1 MLEILLYAGRA
12 IMPLLLTMA
21 LGCWLRRSAHWSD
34 DFYRQLNS
42 FCFHVLLPVQLF
54 LNVYAIE
61 DLSVLNWRLL
71 GFIVLCIVGAAG
83 LGVAVAPLFARERAQ
98 RVVIAQATFRANQVI
113 MGIPLASALG
123 GQDALIFASLVTSVC
138 VPVFNMLAVLM
149 LTAYSTDGKSISWRE
164 EVRQIFRN
172 PLILGALAG
181 LVTVLVRQ
189 LLPQVD
195 GQPVF
200 SLRSGLPSIY
210 KACSDLSKVASPLVL
225 LILGAVAFV
234 LLLFCNVPE
243 EAAAPADAP
252 AQKGGYDWRIIVPY
266 VLVFGFYFIAEHGVM
281 NWMVAYGVDGLGL
294 PQASA
299 AKYLSVFFGGM
310 MIGRLCLSPLVDKLG
325 ALKSLAAFGGVSCVL
340 YLIGSLGGAVTM
352 PVWAIS
358 GLSFSILYPTL
369 VMSIRLYFPA
379 QQVSGAAGTIL
390 SIASLADILFN
401 VGFGKLVDM
410 TGYAVSIRV
419 LPLSALAFFIVF
431 ILFTKFCKPTQKL
444 K

>member
-1 MLEILLYAGRA
+1 MAKKWSSRLTFFAFGVLMVGLGSNDSLRGIFSTIFQEHFSLTTTQLGLIVTASYIGNLVFLLVGGNLSTRFSKKRVLQVLILIWMAALALFAFTSNYTVLLIGMALALGSSTLLNTTMNL
-12 IMPLLLTMA
+12 ITPLLFATA
-21 LGCWLRRSAHWSD
+21 PG
-34 DFYRQLNS
+34 FFVN
-42 FCFHVLLPVQLF
+42 FLF
-54 LNVYAIE
+54 FTQEI
-61 DLSVLNWRLL
+61 
-71 GFIVLCIVGAAG
+71 G
-83 LGVAVAPLFARERAQ
+83 
-98 RVVIAQATFRANQVI
+98 
-113 MGIPLASALG
+113 
-123 GQDALIFASLVTSVC
+123 TSGSQ
-138 VPVFNMLAVLM
+138 
-149 LTAYSTDGKSISWRE
+149 Y
-164 EVRQIFRN
+164 
-172 PLILGALAG
+172 ILGSHA
-181 LVTVLVRQ
+181 
-189 LLPQVD
+189 D
-195 GQPVF
+195 GFAFWQHTN
-200 SLRSGLPSIY
+200 
-210 KACSDLSKVASPLVL
+210 LVL

-401 VGFGKLVDM
+401 VGFGKLVDVA
-410 TGYAVSIRV
+410 GYAVSIRV
-419 LPLSALAFFIVF
+419 LPLSVLAFFIVF
-431 ILFTKFCKPTQKL
+431 MLFTKFCKPTQKL

>member
-1 MLEILLYAGRA
+1 MTKKLSSRLTFFAFVVLMVGLGSNDSLRGIFSTIFQEHFSLTTTQLGLIVTASYIGNLVFLLVGGNLSTRFSKKRVLQVLILIWMAALALFAFTSNYTVLLIGMALALGSSTLLNTTMNL
-12 IMPLLLTMA
+12 ITPLLFATAPGFFVNFLFFTQEIGTSGSQYV
-21 LGCWLRRSAHWSD
+21 LGSHAD
-34 DFYRQLNS
+34 
-42 FCFHVLLPVQLF
+42 
-54 LNVYAIE
+54 
-61 DLSVLNWRLL
+61 
-71 GFIVLCIVGAAG
+71 GFA
-83 LGVAVAPLFARERAQ
+83 FWQ
-98 RVVIAQATFRANQVI
+98 HTN
-113 MGIPLASALG
+113 
-123 GQDALIFASLVTSVC
+123 
-138 VPVFNMLAVLM
+138 
-149 LTAYSTDGKSISWRE
+149 
-164 EVRQIFRN
+164 
-172 PLILGALAG
+172 
-181 LVTVLVRQ
+181 
-189 LLPQVD
+189 
-195 GQPVF
+195 
-200 SLRSGLPSIY
+200 
-210 KACSDLSKVASPLVL
+210 LVL

-352 PVWAIS
+352 PIWAIS

-401 VGFGKLVDM
+401 VGFGKLVDV

-419 LPLSALAFFIVF
+419 LPLSVLAFFIVF
-431 ILFTKFCKPTQKL
+431 MLFTKFCKPTQKL

>member
-1 MLEILLYAGRA
+1 MTKKWSSRLTFFAFVVLMVGLGSNDSLRGIFSTIFQEHFSLTTTQLGLIVTASYIGNLVFLLVGGNLSTRFSKKRVLQVLILIWMAALALFAFTSNYTVLLIGMALALGSSTLLNTTMNL
-12 IMPLLLTMA
+12 ITPLLFATA
-21 LGCWLRRSAHWSD
+21 PG
-34 DFYRQLNS
+34 FFVN
-42 FCFHVLLPVQLF
+42 FLF
-54 LNVYAIE
+54 FTQEI
-61 DLSVLNWRLL
+61 
-71 GFIVLCIVGAAG
+71 G
-83 LGVAVAPLFARERAQ
+83 
-98 RVVIAQATFRANQVI
+98 
-113 MGIPLASALG
+113 
-123 GQDALIFASLVTSVC
+123 TSGSQ
-138 VPVFNMLAVLM
+138 
-149 LTAYSTDGKSISWRE
+149 Y
-164 EVRQIFRN
+164 
-172 PLILGALAG
+172 ILGSHA
-181 LVTVLVRQ
+181 
-189 LLPQVD
+189 D
-195 GQPVF
+195 GFAFWQHTN
-200 SLRSGLPSIY
+200 
-210 KACSDLSKVASPLVL
+210 LVL

-243 EAAAPADAP
+243 EAAASADAP

-299 AKYLSVFFGGM
+299 AKYLSGFFGGM
-310 MIGRLCLSPLVDKLG
+310 MSGRLCLSPLVDKLG

-410 TGYAVSIRV
+410 AGYAVSIRV
-419 LPLSALAFFIVF
+419 LPLSVLAFFIVF
-431 ILFTKFCKPTQKL
+431 MLFTKFCKPTQKL

>member
-1 MLEILLYAGRA
+1 MTKKWSSRLTFFAFVVLMVGLGSNDSLRGIFSTIFQEHFSLTTTQLGLIVTASYIGNLVFLLVGGNLSTRFSKKRVLQVLILIWMAALALFAFTSNYTVLLIGMALALGSSTLLNTTMNL
-12 IMPLLLTMA
+12 ITPLLFATA
-21 LGCWLRRSAHWSD
+21 PG
-34 DFYRQLNS
+34 FFVN
-42 FCFHVLLPVQLF
+42 FLF
-54 LNVYAIE
+54 FTQEI
-61 DLSVLNWRLL
+61 
-71 GFIVLCIVGAAG
+71 G
-83 LGVAVAPLFARERAQ
+83 
-98 RVVIAQATFRANQVI
+98 
-113 MGIPLASALG
+113 
-123 GQDALIFASLVTSVC
+123 TSGSQ
-138 VPVFNMLAVLM
+138 
-149 LTAYSTDGKSISWRE
+149 Y
-164 EVRQIFRN
+164 
-172 PLILGALAG
+172 ILGSHA
-181 LVTVLVRQ
+181 
-189 LLPQVD
+189 D
-195 GQPVF
+195 GFAFWQHTN
-200 SLRSGLPSIY
+200 
-210 KACSDLSKVASPLVL
+210 LVL

-243 EAAAPADAP
+243 EAADPADTP

-379 QQVSGAAGTIL
+379 QQVSGAAGAIL

-401 VGFGKLVDM
+401 VGFGRLVDM
-410 TGYAVSIRV
+410 AGYAVSIRV
-419 LPLSALAFFIVF
+419 LPLSVLAFFIVF
-431 ILFTKFCKPTQKL
+431 MLFTKFCKPTQKL

>member
-1 MLEILLYAGRA
+1 MTKKWSSRLTFFAFVVLMVGLGSNDSLRGIFSTIFQEHFSLTTTQLGLIVTASYIGNLVFLLVGGNLSTRFSKKRVLQVLILIWIAALALFAFTSNYTVLLIGMALALGSSTLLNTTMNL
-12 IMPLLLTMA
+12 ITPLLFATA
-21 LGCWLRRSAHWSD
+21 PG
-34 DFYRQLNS
+34 FFVN
-42 FCFHVLLPVQLF
+42 FLF
-54 LNVYAIE
+54 FTQEI
-61 DLSVLNWRLL
+61 
-71 GFIVLCIVGAAG
+71 G
-83 LGVAVAPLFARERAQ
+83 
-98 RVVIAQATFRANQVI
+98 
-113 MGIPLASALG
+113 
-123 GQDALIFASLVTSVC
+123 TSGSQ
-138 VPVFNMLAVLM
+138 
-149 LTAYSTDGKSISWRE
+149 Y
-164 EVRQIFRN
+164 
-172 PLILGALAG
+172 ILGSHA
-181 LVTVLVRQ
+181 
-189 LLPQVD
+189 D
-195 GQPVF
+195 GFAFWQHTN
-200 SLRSGLPSIY
+200 
-210 KACSDLSKVASPLVL
+210 LVL

-410 TGYAVSIRV
+410 AGYAVSIWV
-419 LPLSALAFFIVF
+419 LPLSVLAFFIVF
-431 ILFTKFCKPTQKL
+431 MLFTKFCKPTQKL

>member
-1 MLEILLYAGRA
+1 MTKKWSSRLTFFAFVVLMVGLGSNDSLRGIFSTIFQEHFSLTTTQLGLIVTASYIGNLVFLLVGGNLSTRFSKKRVLQVLILIWMAALALFAFTSNYTVLLIGMALALGSSTLLNTTMNL
-12 IMPLLLTMA
+12 ITPLLFATA
-21 LGCWLRRSAHWSD
+21 PG
-34 DFYRQLNS
+34 FFVN
-42 FCFHVLLPVQLF
+42 FLF
-54 LNVYAIE
+54 FTQEI
-61 DLSVLNWRLL
+61 
-71 GFIVLCIVGAAG
+71 G
-83 LGVAVAPLFARERAQ
+83 
-98 RVVIAQATFRANQVI
+98 
-113 MGIPLASALG
+113 
-123 GQDALIFASLVTSVC
+123 TSGSQ
-138 VPVFNMLAVLM
+138 
-149 LTAYSTDGKSISWRE
+149 Y
-164 EVRQIFRN
+164 
-172 PLILGALAG
+172 ILGSHA
-181 LVTVLVRQ
+181 
-189 LLPQVD
+189 D
-195 GQPVF
+195 GFAFWQHTN
-200 SLRSGLPSIY
+200 
-210 KACSDLSKVASPLVL
+210 LVL

-410 TGYAVSIRV
+410 AGYAVSIRV
-419 LPLSALAFFIVF
+419 LPLAVLAFFIVF
-431 ILFTKFCKPTQKL
+431 MLFTKFCKPTQKL

>member
-1 MLEILLYAGRA
+1 MTKKWSSRLTFFAFVVLMVGLGSNDSLRGIFSTIFQEHFSLTTTQLGLIVTASYIGNLVFLLVGGNLSTRFSKKRVLQVLILIWMAALALFAFTSNYTVLLIGMALALGSSTLLNTTMNL
-12 IMPLLLTMA
+12 ITPLLFATA
-21 LGCWLRRSAHWSD
+21 PG
-34 DFYRQLNS
+34 FFVN
-42 FCFHVLLPVQLF
+42 FLF
-54 LNVYAIE
+54 FTQEI
-61 DLSVLNWRLL
+61 
-71 GFIVLCIVGAAG
+71 G
-83 LGVAVAPLFARERAQ
+83 
-98 RVVIAQATFRANQVI
+98 
-113 MGIPLASALG
+113 
-123 GQDALIFASLVTSVC
+123 TSGSQ
-138 VPVFNMLAVLM
+138 
-149 LTAYSTDGKSISWRE
+149 Y
-164 EVRQIFRN
+164 
-172 PLILGALAG
+172 ILGSHA
-181 LVTVLVRQ
+181 
-189 LLPQVD
+189 D
-195 GQPVF
+195 GFAFWQHTN
-200 SLRSGLPSIY
+200 
-210 KACSDLSKVASPLVL
+210 LVL

-234 LLLFCNVPE
+234 LLLFCYVPE
-243 EAAAPADAP
+243 EAAASADAP

-410 TGYAVSIRV
+410 AGYAVSIRV
-419 LPLSALAFFIVF
+419 LPLSVLAFFIVF
-431 ILFTKFCKPTQKL
+431 MLFTKFCKPTQKL

>member
-1 MLEILLYAGRA
+1 MTKKWSSRLTFFAFVVLMVGLGSNDSLRGIFSTIFQEHFSLTTTQLGLIVTASYIGNLVFLLVGGNLSTRFSKKRVLQVLILIWMAALALFAFTSNYTVLLIGMALALGSSTLLNTTMNL
-12 IMPLLLTMA
+12 ITPLLFATAPGFFVNFLFFTQEIGTSGSQYV
-21 LGCWLRRSAHWSD
+21 LGSHAD
-34 DFYRQLNS
+34 
-42 FCFHVLLPVQLF
+42 
-54 LNVYAIE
+54 
-61 DLSVLNWRLL
+61 
-71 GFIVLCIVGAAG
+71 GFA
-83 LGVAVAPLFARERAQ
+83 FWQ
-98 RVVIAQATFRANQVI
+98 HTN
-113 MGIPLASALG
+113 
-123 GQDALIFASLVTSVC
+123 
-138 VPVFNMLAVLM
+138 
-149 LTAYSTDGKSISWRE
+149 
-164 EVRQIFRN
+164 
-172 PLILGALAG
+172 
-181 LVTVLVRQ
+181 
-189 LLPQVD
+189 
-195 GQPVF
+195 
-200 SLRSGLPSIY
+200 
-210 KACSDLSKVASPLVL
+210 LVL

-243 EAAAPADAP
+243 EAAAPADTP
-252 AQKGGYDWRIIVPY
+252 AQKGGYDWRIVVPY

-340 YLIGSLGGAVTM
+340 YLIGSLGGAVAM
-352 PVWAIS
+352 PIWAIS

-410 TGYAVSIRV
+410 AGYAVSIRV
-419 LPLSALAFFIVF
+419 LPLSVLAFFIVF
-431 ILFTKFCKPTQKL
+431 MLFTKFCKPTQKL

>member
-1 MLEILLYAGRA
+1 MTKKWSSRLTFFAFVVLMVGLGSNDSLRGIFSTIFQEHFSLTTTQLGLIVTASYIGNLVFLLVGGNLSTRFSKKRVLQVLILIWMAALALFAFTSNYTVLLIGMALALGSSTLLNTTMNL
-12 IMPLLLTMA
+12 ITPLLFATA
-21 LGCWLRRSAHWSD
+21 PG
-34 DFYRQLNS
+34 FFVN
-42 FCFHVLLPVQLF
+42 FLF
-54 LNVYAIE
+54 FTQEI
-61 DLSVLNWRLL
+61 
-71 GFIVLCIVGAAG
+71 G
-83 LGVAVAPLFARERAQ
+83 
-98 RVVIAQATFRANQVI
+98 
-113 MGIPLASALG
+113 
-123 GQDALIFASLVTSVC
+123 TSGSQ
-138 VPVFNMLAVLM
+138 
-149 LTAYSTDGKSISWRE
+149 Y
-164 EVRQIFRN
+164 
-172 PLILGALAG
+172 ILGSHA
-181 LVTVLVRQ
+181 
-189 LLPQVD
+189 D
-195 GQPVF
+195 GFAFWQHTN
-200 SLRSGLPSIY
+200 
-210 KACSDLSKVASPLVL
+210 LVL

-299 AKYLSVFFGGM
+299 ATYLSVFFGGM

-410 TGYAVSIRV
+410 AGYAVSIRV
-419 LPLSALAFFIVF
+419 LPLSVLAFFIVF
-431 ILFTKFCKPTQKL
+431 MLFTKFCKPTQKL

>member
-1 MLEILLYAGRA
+1 MTKKWSSRLTFFAFVVLMVGLGSNDSLRGIFSTIFQEHFSLTTTQLGLIVTASYIGNLVFLLVGGNLSTRFSKKRVLQVLILIWMAALALFAFTSNYTVLLIGMALALGSSTLLNTTMNL
-12 IMPLLLTMA
+12 ITPLLFATAPGFFVNFLFFTQEIGTSGSQYV
-21 LGCWLRRSAHWSD
+21 LGSHAD
-34 DFYRQLNS
+34 
-42 FCFHVLLPVQLF
+42 
-54 LNVYAIE
+54 
-61 DLSVLNWRLL
+61 
-71 GFIVLCIVGAAG
+71 GFA
-83 LGVAVAPLFARERAQ
+83 FWQ
-98 RVVIAQATFRANQVI
+98 HTN
-113 MGIPLASALG
+113 
-123 GQDALIFASLVTSVC
+123 
-138 VPVFNMLAVLM
+138 
-149 LTAYSTDGKSISWRE
+149 
-164 EVRQIFRN
+164 
-172 PLILGALAG
+172 
-181 LVTVLVRQ
+181 
-189 LLPQVD
+189 
-195 GQPVF
+195 
-200 SLRSGLPSIY
+200 
-210 KACSDLSKVASPLVL
+210 LVL

-340 YLIGSLGGAVTM
+340 YLIGSLGGAVAM
-352 PVWAIS
+352 PIWAIS

-410 TGYAVSIRV
+410 AGYAVSIRV
-419 LPLSALAFFIVF
+419 LPLSVLAFFIVF
-431 ILFTKFCKPTQKL
+431 MLFTKFCKPTQKL

>member
-1 MLEILLYAGRA
+1 MTKKWSSRLTFFAFVVLMVGLGSNDSLRGIFSTIFQEHFSLTTTQLGLIVTASYIGNLVFLLVGGNLSTRFSKKRVLQVLILIWMAALALFAFTSNYTVLLIGMALALGSSTLLNTTMNL
-12 IMPLLLTMA
+12 ITPLLFATA
-21 LGCWLRRSAHWSD
+21 PG
-34 DFYRQLNS
+34 FFVN
-42 FCFHVLLPVQLF
+42 FLF
-54 LNVYAIE
+54 FTQEI
-61 DLSVLNWRLL
+61 
-71 GFIVLCIVGAAG
+71 G
-83 LGVAVAPLFARERAQ
+83 
-98 RVVIAQATFRANQVI
+98 
-113 MGIPLASALG
+113 
-123 GQDALIFASLVTSVC
+123 TSG
-138 VPVFNMLAVLM
+138 
-149 LTAYSTDGKSISWRE
+149 SQS
-164 EVRQIFRN
+164 
-172 PLILGALAG
+172 ILGSHA
-181 LVTVLVRQ
+181 
-189 LLPQVD
+189 D
-195 GQPVF
+195 GFAFWQHTN
-200 SLRSGLPSIY
+200 
-210 KACSDLSKVASPLVL
+210 LVL

-410 TGYAVSIRV
+410 AGYAVSIRV
-419 LPLSALAFFIVF
+419 LPLSVLAFFIVF
-431 ILFTKFCKPTQKL
+431 MLFTKFCKPTQKL

>member
-1 MLEILLYAGRA
+1 MTKKWSSRLTFFAFVVLMVGLGSNDSLRGIFSTIFQEHFSLTTTQLGLIVTASYIGNLVFLLVGGNLSTRFSKKRVLQVLILVWMAALALFAFTSNYTVLLIGMALALGSSTLLNTTMNL
-12 IMPLLLTMA
+12 ITPLLFATA
-21 LGCWLRRSAHWSD
+21 PG
-34 DFYRQLNS
+34 FFVN
-42 FCFHVLLPVQLF
+42 FLF
-54 LNVYAIE
+54 FTQEI
-61 DLSVLNWRLL
+61 
-71 GFIVLCIVGAAG
+71 G
-83 LGVAVAPLFARERAQ
+83 
-98 RVVIAQATFRANQVI
+98 
-113 MGIPLASALG
+113 
-123 GQDALIFASLVTSVC
+123 TSGSQ
-138 VPVFNMLAVLM
+138 
-149 LTAYSTDGKSISWRE
+149 Y
-164 EVRQIFRN
+164 
-172 PLILGALAG
+172 ILGSHA
-181 LVTVLVRQ
+181 
-189 LLPQVD
+189 D
-195 GQPVF
+195 GFAFWQHTN
-200 SLRSGLPSIY
+200 
-210 KACSDLSKVASPLVL
+210 LVL

-243 EAAAPADAP
+243 EAATPADAP

-294 PQASA
+294 PQGSA

-352 PVWAIS
+352 PIWAIS

-410 TGYAVSIRV
+410 AGYAVSIRV
-419 LPLSALAFFIVF
+419 LPLSVLAFFIVF
-431 ILFTKFCKPTQKL
+431 MLFTKFCKPTQKL

>member
-1 MLEILLYAGRA
+1 MTKKWSSRLTFFAFVVLMVGLGSNDSLRGIFSTIFQEHFSLTTTQLGLIVTASYIGNLVFLLVGGNLSTRFSKKRVLQVLILIWMAALALFAFTSNYTVLLIGMALALGSSTLLNTTMNL
-12 IMPLLLTMA
+12 ITPLLFATVP
-21 LGCWLRRSAHWSD
+21 G
-34 DFYRQLNS
+34 FFVN
-42 FCFHVLLPVQLF
+42 FLF
-54 LNVYAIE
+54 FTQEI
-61 DLSVLNWRLL
+61 
-71 GFIVLCIVGAAG
+71 G
-83 LGVAVAPLFARERAQ
+83 
-98 RVVIAQATFRANQVI
+98 
-113 MGIPLASALG
+113 
-123 GQDALIFASLVTSVC
+123 TSGSQ
-138 VPVFNMLAVLM
+138 
-149 LTAYSTDGKSISWRE
+149 Y
-164 EVRQIFRN
+164 
-172 PLILGALAG
+172 ILGSHANGFAFWQH
-181 LVTVLVRQ
+181 TN
-189 LLPQVD
+189 
-195 GQPVF
+195 
-200 SLRSGLPSIY
+200 
-210 KACSDLSKVASPLVL
+210 LVL

-410 TGYAVSIRV
+410 AGYAVSIRV
-419 LPLSALAFFIVF
+419 LPLSVLAFFIVF
-431 ILFTKFCKPTQKL
+431 MLFTKFCKPTQKL

>member
-1 MLEILLYAGRA
+1 MTKKWSSRLTFFAFVVLMVGLGSNDSLRGIFSTIFQEHFSLTTTQLGLIVTASYIGNLVFLLVGGNLSTRFSKKRVLQVLILIWMAALALFAFTSNYTVLLIGMALALGSSTLLNTTMNL
-12 IMPLLLTMA
+12 ITPLLFATA
-21 LGCWLRRSAHWSD
+21 PG
-34 DFYRQLNS
+34 FFVN
-42 FCFHVLLPVQLF
+42 FLF
-54 LNVYAIE
+54 FTQEI
-61 DLSVLNWRLL
+61 
-71 GFIVLCIVGAAG
+71 G
-83 LGVAVAPLFARERAQ
+83 
-98 RVVIAQATFRANQVI
+98 
-113 MGIPLASALG
+113 
-123 GQDALIFASLVTSVC
+123 TSGSQ
-138 VPVFNMLAVLM
+138 
-149 LTAYSTDGKSISWRE
+149 Y
-164 EVRQIFRN
+164 
-172 PLILGALAG
+172 ILGSHA
-181 LVTVLVRQ
+181 
-189 LLPQVD
+189 D
-195 GQPVF
+195 GFAFWQHTN
-200 SLRSGLPSIY
+200 
-210 KACSDLSKVASPLVL
+210 LVL

-352 PVWAIS
+352 PIWAIS

-379 QQVSGAAGTIL
+379 HQVSGAAGTIL

-419 LPLSALAFFIVF
+419 LPLSVLAFFIVF
-431 ILFTKFCKPTQKL
+431 MLFTKFCKPTQKL

>member
-1 MLEILLYAGRA
+1 MTKKWSSRLTFFAFVVLMVGLGSNDSLRGIFSTIFQEHFSLTTNQLGLIDTASYIGNLVFLLVGGNLSTRFSKKRVLQVLILIWMAALALFAFTSNYMVLLIGMALALGSSTLLNTTMNL
-12 IMPLLLTMA
+12 ITPLLFATA
-21 LGCWLRRSAHWSD
+21 PG
-34 DFYRQLNS
+34 FFVN
-42 FCFHVLLPVQLF
+42 FLF
-54 LNVYAIE
+54 FTQEI
-61 DLSVLNWRLL
+61 
-71 GFIVLCIVGAAG
+71 G
-83 LGVAVAPLFARERAQ
+83 
-98 RVVIAQATFRANQVI
+98 
-113 MGIPLASALG
+113 
-123 GQDALIFASLVTSVC
+123 TSGSQ
-138 VPVFNMLAVLM
+138 
-149 LTAYSTDGKSISWRE
+149 Y
-164 EVRQIFRN
+164 
-172 PLILGALAG
+172 ILGSHA
-181 LVTVLVRQ
+181 
-189 LLPQVD
+189 D
-195 GQPVF
+195 GFAFWQHTN
-200 SLRSGLPSIY
+200 
-210 KACSDLSKVASPLVL
+210 LVL

-243 EAAAPADAP
+243 EAADPADTP

-379 QQVSGAAGTIL
+379 QQVSGAADTIL

-410 TGYAVSIRV
+410 AGYAVSIRV
-419 LPLSALAFFIVF
+419 LPLSVLAFFIVF
-431 ILFTKFCKPTQKL
+431 MLFTKFCKPTQKL

>member
-1 MLEILLYAGRA
+1 MTKKWSSRLTFFAFVVLMVGLGSNDSLRGIFSTIFQEHFSLTTTQLGLIVTASYIGNLVFLLVGGNLSTRFSKKRVLQVLILIWMVALALFAFTSNYTVLLIGMALALGSSTLLNTTMNL
-12 IMPLLLTMA
+12 ITPLLFATAPGFFVNFLFFTQEIGTSGSQYV
-21 LGCWLRRSAHWSD
+21 LGSHAD
-34 DFYRQLNS
+34 
-42 FCFHVLLPVQLF
+42 
-54 LNVYAIE
+54 
-61 DLSVLNWRLL
+61 
-71 GFIVLCIVGAAG
+71 GFA
-83 LGVAVAPLFARERAQ
+83 FWQ
-98 RVVIAQATFRANQVI
+98 HTN
-113 MGIPLASALG
+113 
-123 GQDALIFASLVTSVC
+123 
-138 VPVFNMLAVLM
+138 
-149 LTAYSTDGKSISWRE
+149 
-164 EVRQIFRN
+164 
-172 PLILGALAG
+172 
-181 LVTVLVRQ
+181 
-189 LLPQVD
+189 
-195 GQPVF
+195 
-200 SLRSGLPSIY
+200 
-210 KACSDLSKVASPLVL
+210 LVL

-410 TGYAVSIRV
+410 AGYAVSIRV
-419 LPLSALAFFIVF
+419 LPLSVLAFFIVF
-431 ILFTKFCKPTQKL
+431 MLFTKFCKPTQKL

>member
-1 MLEILLYAGRA
+1 MTKKWSSRLTFFAFVVLMVGLGSNDSLRGIFSTIFQEHFNLTTTQLGLIVTASYIGNLVFLLVGGNLSTRFSKKRVLQVLILIWMAALALFAFTSNYTVLLIGMALALGSSTLLNTTMNL
-12 IMPLLLTMA
+12 ITPLLFATA
-21 LGCWLRRSAHWSD
+21 PG
-34 DFYRQLNS
+34 FFVN
-42 FCFHVLLPVQLF
+42 FLF
-54 LNVYAIE
+54 FTQEI
-61 DLSVLNWRLL
+61 
-71 GFIVLCIVGAAG
+71 G
-83 LGVAVAPLFARERAQ
+83 
-98 RVVIAQATFRANQVI
+98 
-113 MGIPLASALG
+113 
-123 GQDALIFASLVTSVC
+123 TSGSQ
-138 VPVFNMLAVLM
+138 
-149 LTAYSTDGKSISWRE
+149 Y
-164 EVRQIFRN
+164 
-172 PLILGALAG
+172 ILGSHA
-181 LVTVLVRQ
+181 
-189 LLPQVD
+189 D
-195 GQPVF
+195 GFAFWQHTN
-200 SLRSGLPSIY
+200 
-210 KACSDLSKVASPLVL
+210 LVL

-410 TGYAVSIRV
+410 AGYAVSIRV
-419 LPLSALAFFIVF
+419 LPLSVLAFFIVF
-431 ILFTKFCKPTQKL
+431 MLFTKFCKPTQKL

>member
-1 MLEILLYAGRA
+1 MTKKCSSRLTFFAFVVLMVGLGSNDSLRGIFSTIFQEHFSLTTTQLGLIVTASYIGNLVFLLVGGNLSTRFSKKRVLQVLILIWMAALALFAFTSNYTVLLIGMALALGSSTLLNTTMNL
-12 IMPLLLTMA
+12 ITPLLFATA
-21 LGCWLRRSAHWSD
+21 PG
-34 DFYRQLNS
+34 FFVN
-42 FCFHVLLPVQLF
+42 FLF
-54 LNVYAIE
+54 FTQEI
-61 DLSVLNWRLL
+61 
-71 GFIVLCIVGAAG
+71 G
-83 LGVAVAPLFARERAQ
+83 
-98 RVVIAQATFRANQVI
+98 
-113 MGIPLASALG
+113 
-123 GQDALIFASLVTSVC
+123 TSGSQ
-138 VPVFNMLAVLM
+138 
-149 LTAYSTDGKSISWRE
+149 Y
-164 EVRQIFRN
+164 
-172 PLILGALAG
+172 ILGSHA
-181 LVTVLVRQ
+181 
-189 LLPQVD
+189 D
-195 GQPVF
+195 GFAFWQHTN
-200 SLRSGLPSIY
+200 
-210 KACSDLSKVASPLVL
+210 LVL

-410 TGYAVSIRV
+410 AGYAVSIRV
-419 LPLSALAFFIVF
+419 LPLSVLAFFIVF
-431 ILFTKFCKPTQKL
+431 MLFTKFCKPMQKL

>member
-1 MLEILLYAGRA
+1 MTKKWSSRLTFFAFVVLMVGLGSNDSLRGIFSTIFQEHFSLTTTQLGLIVTASYIGNLVFLLVGGNLSTRFSKKRVLQVLILIWMAALALFAFTSNYTVLLIGMALALGSSTLLNTTMNL
-12 IMPLLLTMA
+12 ITPLLFATA
-21 LGCWLRRSAHWSD
+21 PG
-34 DFYRQLNS
+34 FFVN
-42 FCFHVLLPVQLF
+42 FLF
-54 LNVYAIE
+54 FTQEI
-61 DLSVLNWRLL
+61 
-71 GFIVLCIVGAAG
+71 G
-83 LGVAVAPLFARERAQ
+83 
-98 RVVIAQATFRANQVI
+98 
-113 MGIPLASALG
+113 
-123 GQDALIFASLVTSVC
+123 TSGSQ
-138 VPVFNMLAVLM
+138 
-149 LTAYSTDGKSISWRE
+149 Y
-164 EVRQIFRN
+164 
-172 PLILGALAG
+172 ILGSHA
-181 LVTVLVRQ
+181 
-189 LLPQVD
+189 D
-195 GQPVF
+195 GFAFWQHTN
-200 SLRSGLPSIY
+200 
-210 KACSDLSKVASPLVL
+210 LVL

-352 PVWAIS
+352 PVLAIS

-410 TGYAVSIRV
+410 AGYAVSIRV
-419 LPLSALAFFIVF
+419 LPLSVLAFFIVF
-431 ILFTKFCKPTQKL
+431 MLFTKFCKPTQKL

>member
-1 MLEILLYAGRA
+1 MTKKWSSRLTFFAFVVLMVGLGSNDSLRGIFSTIFQEHFSLTTTQLGLIVTASYIGNLVFLLVGGNLSTRFSKKRVLQVLILIWMAALALFAFTSNYTVLLIGMALALGSSTLLNTTMNL
-12 IMPLLLTMA
+12 ITPLLFATA
-21 LGCWLRRSAHWSD
+21 PG
-34 DFYRQLNS
+34 FFVN
-42 FCFHVLLPVQLF
+42 FLF
-54 LNVYAIE
+54 FTQEI
-61 DLSVLNWRLL
+61 
-71 GFIVLCIVGAAG
+71 G
-83 LGVAVAPLFARERAQ
+83 
-98 RVVIAQATFRANQVI
+98 
-113 MGIPLASALG
+113 
-123 GQDALIFASLVTSVC
+123 TSGSQ
-138 VPVFNMLAVLM
+138 
-149 LTAYSTDGKSISWRE
+149 Y
-164 EVRQIFRN
+164 
-172 PLILGALAG
+172 ILGSHA
-181 LVTVLVRQ
+181 
-189 LLPQVD
+189 D
-195 GQPVF
+195 GFAFWQHTN
-200 SLRSGLPSIY
+200 
-210 KACSDLSKVASPLVL
+210 LVL

-352 PVWAIS
+352 PIWAIS

-410 TGYAVSIRV
+410 AGYAVSIRV
-419 LPLSALAFFIVF
+419 LPLSVLAFFIVF
-431 ILFTKFCKPTQKL
+431 MLFTKFCKPTQKL

>member
-1 MLEILLYAGRA
+1 MTKKWSSRLTFFAFVVLMVGLGSNDSLRGIFSTIFQEHFSLTTTQLGLIVTASYIGNLVFLLVGGNLSTRFSQKRVLQVLILIWMAALALFAFTSNYTVLLIGMALALGSSTLLNTTMNL
-12 IMPLLLTMA
+12 ITPLLFATA
-21 LGCWLRRSAHWSD
+21 PG
-34 DFYRQLNS
+34 FFVN
-42 FCFHVLLPVQLF
+42 FLF
-54 LNVYAIE
+54 FTQEI
-61 DLSVLNWRLL
+61 
-71 GFIVLCIVGAAG
+71 G
-83 LGVAVAPLFARERAQ
+83 
-98 RVVIAQATFRANQVI
+98 
-113 MGIPLASALG
+113 
-123 GQDALIFASLVTSVC
+123 TSGSQ
-138 VPVFNMLAVLM
+138 
-149 LTAYSTDGKSISWRE
+149 Y
-164 EVRQIFRN
+164 
-172 PLILGALAG
+172 ILGSHA
-181 LVTVLVRQ
+181 
-189 LLPQVD
+189 D
-195 GQPVF
+195 GFAFWQHTN
-200 SLRSGLPSIY
+200 
-210 KACSDLSKVASPLVL
+210 LVL
-225 LILGAVAFV
+225 LILGAVAFA

-243 EAAAPADAP
+243 EAADPADTP

-410 TGYAVSIRV
+410 AGYAVSIRV
-419 LPLSALAFFIVF
+419 LPLSVLAFFIVF
-431 ILFTKFCKPTQKL
+431 MLFTKFCKPTQKL

>member
-1 MLEILLYAGRA
+1 MTKKWSSRLTFFAFVVLMVGLGSNDSLRGIFSTIFQEHFSLTTTQLGLIVTASYIGNLVFLLVGGNLSTRFSKKRVLQVLILIWMAALALFAFTSNYTVLLIGMALALGSSTLLNTTMNL
-12 IMPLLLTMA
+12 ITPLLFATA
-21 LGCWLRRSAHWSD
+21 PG
-34 DFYRQLNS
+34 FFVN
-42 FCFHVLLPVQLF
+42 FLF
-54 LNVYAIE
+54 FTQEI
-61 DLSVLNWRLL
+61 
-71 GFIVLCIVGAAG
+71 G
-83 LGVAVAPLFARERAQ
+83 
-98 RVVIAQATFRANQVI
+98 
-113 MGIPLASALG
+113 
-123 GQDALIFASLVTSVC
+123 TSGSQ
-138 VPVFNMLAVLM
+138 
-149 LTAYSTDGKSISWRE
+149 Y
-164 EVRQIFRN
+164 
-172 PLILGALAG
+172 ILGSHA
-181 LVTVLVRQ
+181 
-189 LLPQVD
+189 D
-195 GQPVF
+195 GFAFWQHTN
-200 SLRSGLPSIY
+200 
-210 KACSDLSKVASPLVL
+210 LVL

-294 PQASA
+294 PQGSA

-410 TGYAVSIRV
+410 AGYAVSIRV
-419 LPLSALAFFIVF
+419 LPLSVLAFFIVF
-431 ILFTKFCKPTQKL
+431 MLFTKFCKPTQKL

>member
-1 MLEILLYAGRA
+1 MTKKWSSRLTFFAFVVLMVGLGSNDSLRGIFSTIFQEHFSLTTTQLGLIVTASYIGNLVFLLVGGNLSTRFSKKRVLQVLILIWMAALALFAFTSNYTVLLIGMALALGSSTLLNTTMNL
-12 IMPLLLTMA
+12 ITPLLFATA
-21 LGCWLRRSAHWSD
+21 PG
-34 DFYRQLNS
+34 FFVN
-42 FCFHVLLPVQLF
+42 FLF
-54 LNVYAIE
+54 FTQEI
-61 DLSVLNWRLL
+61 
-71 GFIVLCIVGAAG
+71 G
-83 LGVAVAPLFARERAQ
+83 
-98 RVVIAQATFRANQVI
+98 
-113 MGIPLASALG
+113 
-123 GQDALIFASLVTSVC
+123 TSGSQ
-138 VPVFNMLAVLM
+138 
-149 LTAYSTDGKSISWRE
+149 Y
-164 EVRQIFRN
+164 
-172 PLILGALAG
+172 ILGSHA
-181 LVTVLVRQ
+181 
-189 LLPQVD
+189 D
-195 GQPVF
+195 GFAFWQHTN
-200 SLRSGLPSIY
+200 
-210 KACSDLSKVASPLVL
+210 LVL

-252 AQKGGYDWRIIVPY
+252 AQKGSYDWRIIVPY

-340 YLIGSLGGAVTM
+340 YLIGSLGGAVTR

-410 TGYAVSIRV
+410 AGYAVSIRV
-419 LPLSALAFFIVF
+419 LPLSVLAFFIVF
-431 ILFTKFCKPTQKL
+431 MLFTKFCKPTQKL

>member
-1 MLEILLYAGRA
+1 MTKKWSSRLTFFAFVVLMVGLGSNDSLRGIFSTIFQEHFSLTTTQLGLIVTASYIGNLVFLLVGGNLSTRFSKKRVLQVLILIWMAALALFAFTSNYTVLLIGMALALGSSTLLNTTMNL
-12 IMPLLLTMA
+12 ITPLLFATA
-21 LGCWLRRSAHWSD
+21 PG
-34 DFYRQLNS
+34 FFVN
-42 FCFHVLLPVQLF
+42 FLF
-54 LNVYAIE
+54 FTQEI
-61 DLSVLNWRLL
+61 
-71 GFIVLCIVGAAG
+71 G
-83 LGVAVAPLFARERAQ
+83 
-98 RVVIAQATFRANQVI
+98 
-113 MGIPLASALG
+113 
-123 GQDALIFASLVTSVC
+123 TSGSQ
-138 VPVFNMLAVLM
+138 
-149 LTAYSTDGKSISWRE
+149 Y
-164 EVRQIFRN
+164 
-172 PLILGALAG
+172 ILGSHA
-181 LVTVLVRQ
+181 
-189 LLPQVD
+189 D
-195 GQPVF
+195 GFAFWQHTN
-200 SLRSGLPSIY
+200 
-210 KACSDLSKVASPLVL
+210 LVL

-401 VGFGKLVDM
+401 VGFGKLVDVA
-410 TGYAVSIRV
+410 GYAVSIRV
-419 LPLSALAFFIVF
+419 LPLSVLAFFIVF
-431 ILFTKFCKPTQKL
+431 MLFTKFCKPTQKL

>member
-1 MLEILLYAGRA
+1 MTKKWSSRLTFFAFVVLMVGLGSNDSLRGIFPTIFQEHFSLTTTQLGLIVTASYIGNLVFLLVGGNLSTRFSKKRVLQVLILIWMAALALFAFTSNYTVLLIGMALALGSSTLLNTTMNL
-12 IMPLLLTMA
+12 ITPLLFATA
-21 LGCWLRRSAHWSD
+21 PG
-34 DFYRQLNS
+34 FFVN
-42 FCFHVLLPVQLF
+42 FLF
-54 LNVYAIE
+54 FTQEI
-61 DLSVLNWRLL
+61 
-71 GFIVLCIVGAAG
+71 G
-83 LGVAVAPLFARERAQ
+83 
-98 RVVIAQATFRANQVI
+98 
-113 MGIPLASALG
+113 
-123 GQDALIFASLVTSVC
+123 TSGSQ
-138 VPVFNMLAVLM
+138 
-149 LTAYSTDGKSISWRE
+149 Y
-164 EVRQIFRN
+164 
-172 PLILGALAG
+172 ILGSHA
-181 LVTVLVRQ
+181 
-189 LLPQVD
+189 D
-195 GQPVF
+195 GFAFWQHTN
-200 SLRSGLPSIY
+200 
-210 KACSDLSKVASPLVL
+210 LVL
-225 LILGAVAFV
+225 LILGAVAFA

-243 EAAAPADAP
+243 EAADPADTP

-410 TGYAVSIRV
+410 AGYAVSIRV
-419 LPLSALAFFIVF
+419 LPLSVLAFFIVF
-431 ILFTKFCKPTQKL
+431 MLFTKFCKPTQKL

>member
-1 MLEILLYAGRA
+1 MTKKWSSRLTFFAFVVLMVGLGSNDSLRGIFSTIFQEHFSLTTTQLGLIVTASYIGNLVFLLVGGNLSTRFSKKRVLQVLILIWMAALALFAFTSNYTVLLIGMALALGSSTLLNTTMNL
-12 IMPLLLTMA
+12 ITPLLFATA
-21 LGCWLRRSAHWSD
+21 PG
-34 DFYRQLNS
+34 FFVN
-42 FCFHVLLPVQLF
+42 FLF
-54 LNVYAIE
+54 FTQEI
-61 DLSVLNWRLL
+61 
-71 GFIVLCIVGAAG
+71 G
-83 LGVAVAPLFARERAQ
+83 
-98 RVVIAQATFRANQVI
+98 
-113 MGIPLASALG
+113 
-123 GQDALIFASLVTSVC
+123 TSGSQ
-138 VPVFNMLAVLM
+138 
-149 LTAYSTDGKSISWRE
+149 Y
-164 EVRQIFRN
+164 
-172 PLILGALAG
+172 ILGSHA
-181 LVTVLVRQ
+181 
-189 LLPQVD
+189 D
-195 GQPVF
+195 GFAFWQHTN
-200 SLRSGLPSIY
+200 
-210 KACSDLSKVASPLVL
+210 LVL

-310 MIGRLCLSPLVDKLG
+310 MIGRLCLSPLEDKLG

-410 TGYAVSIRV
+410 AGYAVSIRV
-419 LPLSALAFFIVF
+419 LPLSVLAFFIVF
-431 ILFTKFCKPTQKL
+431 MLFTKFCKPTQKL

>member
-1 MLEILLYAGRA
+1 MTKKWSSRLTFFAFVVLMVGLGSNDSLRGIFSTIFQEHFSLTTTQLGLIVTASYIGNLVFLLVGGNLSTRFSKKRVLQVLILIWMAALALFAFTSNYTVLLIGMALALGSSTLLNTTMNL
-12 IMPLLLTMA
+12 ITPLLFATAPGFFVNFLFFTQEIGTSGSQYV
-21 LGCWLRRSAHWSD
+21 LGSHAD
-34 DFYRQLNS
+34 
-42 FCFHVLLPVQLF
+42 
-54 LNVYAIE
+54 
-61 DLSVLNWRLL
+61 
-71 GFIVLCIVGAAG
+71 GFA
-83 LGVAVAPLFARERAQ
+83 FWQ
-98 RVVIAQATFRANQVI
+98 HTN
-113 MGIPLASALG
+113 
-123 GQDALIFASLVTSVC
+123 
-138 VPVFNMLAVLM
+138 
-149 LTAYSTDGKSISWRE
+149 
-164 EVRQIFRN
+164 
-172 PLILGALAG
+172 
-181 LVTVLVRQ
+181 
-189 LLPQVD
+189 
-195 GQPVF
+195 
-200 SLRSGLPSIY
+200 
-210 KACSDLSKVASPLVL
+210 LVL

-340 YLIGSLGGAVTM
+340 YLIGSLGGAVAM
-352 PVWAIS
+352 PIWAIS

-401 VGFGKLVDM
+401 VGFGKLVDVM
-410 TGYAVSIRV
+410 GYAVSIRV
-419 LPLSALAFFIVF
+419 LPLSMLAFFIVF
-431 ILFTKFCKPTQKL
+431 MLFTKFCKPTQKL

>member
-1 MLEILLYAGRA
+1 MTKKWSSRLTFFAFVVLMVGLGSNDSLRGIFSTIFQEHFSLTTTQLGLIVTASYIGNLVFLLVGGNLSTRFSKKRVLQVLILIWMTALALFAFTSNYTVLLIGMALALGSSTLLNTTMNL
-12 IMPLLLTMA
+12 ITPLLFATA
-21 LGCWLRRSAHWSD
+21 PG
-34 DFYRQLNS
+34 FFVN
-42 FCFHVLLPVQLF
+42 FLF
-54 LNVYAIE
+54 FTQEI
-61 DLSVLNWRLL
+61 
-71 GFIVLCIVGAAG
+71 G
-83 LGVAVAPLFARERAQ
+83 
-98 RVVIAQATFRANQVI
+98 
-113 MGIPLASALG
+113 
-123 GQDALIFASLVTSVC
+123 TSGSQ
-138 VPVFNMLAVLM
+138 
-149 LTAYSTDGKSISWRE
+149 Y
-164 EVRQIFRN
+164 
-172 PLILGALAG
+172 ILGSHA
-181 LVTVLVRQ
+181 
-189 LLPQVD
+189 D
-195 GQPVF
+195 GFAFWQ
-200 SLRSGLPSIY
+200 Y
-210 KACSDLSKVASPLVL
+210 TNLVL

-294 PQASA
+294 HQASA

-410 TGYAVSIRV
+410 AGYAVSIRV
-419 LPLSALAFFIVF
+419 LPLSVLAFFIVF
-431 ILFTKFCKPTQKL
+431 MLFTKFCKPTQKL